1 MFTKERVVRL
11 SEVGQDGHLTLPGVI
26 NYFQDCSELHS
37 ESVGVG
43 VEIDND
49 YAWVLNSWQI
59 QIKSYPKMNDK
70 ITVGTLPHRIKGI
83 QGDRNFLMMDE
94 NDNVIINANSIWSYF
109 DFINNRPIRVTKDQI
124 EAYKLE
130 PAYPMEYAER
140 RIKIKDIPEDLY
152 ETKAEITVT
161 ESMIDV
167 IGHMNNM
174 QYVLVSNDYLPEGY
188 SYNQVRVEYLMP
200 ALKWDK
206 IVVKQY
212 RDDERLI
219 CLLVSPDGDKY
230 AIIEYTNVNI
240 K

>member
-1 MFTKERVVRL
+1 
-11 SEVGQDGHLTLPGVI
+11 
-26 NYFQDCSELHS
+26 
-37 ESVGVG
+37 
-43 VEIDND
+43 
-49 YAWVLNSWQI
+49 
-59 QIKSYPKMNDK
+59 MNDK

-188 SYNQVRVEYLMP
+188 RYNQVRVEYLMP